1 MQLLQPVS
9 TKKPQPEAK
18 IWGRNNSPR
27 QKLKINGLQALTDAE
42 LLCLIFGRNI
52 SKKDVMELSRELL
65 DLHGNNLQD
74 LAERSAQDLV
84 KLKLEGLGIA
94 KASAIAAAFE
104 LGRRRHAGIS
114 PQKPVF
120 KDSNAAAAYLQTL
133 LADLS
138 HEVFAILYLNQAHRL
153 KHHEIIS
160 KGGIAATQVDPRL
173 ILKHALQ
180 EEAVSII
187 VCHNHPSGNLS
198 PSQADKILTT
208 QIKEGANYLNIKL
221 LDHIIVSR
229 DGFFS
234 FASEGLL
241 T

>member
-1 MQLLQPVS
+1 MQLPQLVS
-9 TKKPQPEAK
+9 TKKRPPEAK

-27 QKLKINGLQALTDAE
+27 QKLKINGPQALTDAE
-42 LLCLIFGRNI
+42 LLCLILGRNTL
-52 SKKDVMELSRELL
+52 KKDVMELSRDLL
-65 DLHGNNLQD
+65 RLHGQNLQD
-74 LAERSAQDLV
+74 LAQRSAQDLV
-84 KLKLEGLGIA
+84 KLKLEGLGTA

-104 LGRRRHAGIS
+104 LGRRRHAGIA

-120 KDSNAAAAYLQTL
+120 KDSNAAAVYLQTL
-133 LADLS
+133 LADTS
-138 HEVFAILYLNQAHRL
+138 HEVFAILYLNQANRL

-208 QIKEGANYLNIKL
+208 RIKEGANYLDIKL

-241 T
+241 A